1 MTANNLTSNLESVHA
16 SVRAAVG
23 AYAAELGAKLGAR
36 LKAVSVY
43 GSATGPDYI
52 PGKSNVNIVAVVDPL
67 DAGALEAILGA
78 VKSGM
83 KKGIVAPLLVTPE
96 YIRSALDVFP
106 IEFLEIQD
114 TQALVRGEDC
124 FSDLPVSRDRLR
136 LECESQLRA
145 SVLRTRQAYL
155 ELGLGVRGA
164 ERVLHTSITALIP
177 VFKAVLRLRGEAVP
191 RGKVDIVQALG
202 VSLGVGVEVFIAI
215 LRDRSGDE
223 RILGKDAYRVLAE
236 YIDSVEAVTRKL
248 EGM

>member
-1 MTANNLTSNLESVHA
+1 MTAKKNLESVHP
-16 SVRAAVG
+16 SIRATVS
-23 AYAAELGAKLGAR
+23 AYAAELAGKLGPR

-52 PGKSNVNIVAVVDPL
+52 PGKSNVNIVAVLERL
-67 DAGALEAILGA
+67 DAGALEAILGV

-83 KKGIVAPLLVTPE
+83 RKGIVPPLLVTPE

-114 TQALVRGEDC
+114 TQTVISGEDYFC
-124 FSDLPVSRDRLR
+124 DLPVARDNLR

-164 ERVLHTSITALIP
+164 ERVLHASVTSLIP
-177 VFKAVLRLRGEAVP
+177 VFKAILRLRGAVVP
-191 RGKVDIVQALG
+191 RSKVEVAQAVG
-202 VSLGVGVEVFIAI
+202 RSLGIEVEVFVAV

-223 RILGKDAYRVLAE
+223 RIQGRDARRVLAE
-236 YIDSVEAVTRKL
+236 YIDAVEALTDKL
-248 EGM
+248 EAM